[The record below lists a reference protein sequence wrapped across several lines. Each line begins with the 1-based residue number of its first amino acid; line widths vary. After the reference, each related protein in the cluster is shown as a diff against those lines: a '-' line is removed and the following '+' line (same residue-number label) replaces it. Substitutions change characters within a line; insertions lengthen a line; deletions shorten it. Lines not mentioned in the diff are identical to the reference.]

1 MKCSELLK
9 IVEILRWFFRSLRSR
24 RLEVVGTRK
33 NGRAKRRHARGQ
45 RELPHPSRVS
55 LACACSLFR
64 PLLPSACYVGQF
76 FRLSSTRN
84 HILFQN
90 EQLSLLGFL
99 FFRQQTDDKGKN
111 DSIKIVSRGSIPPAS
126 GKGSSRAAKMRAMA
140 RGEDTASSLKQE
152 QQVR

>member
-1 MKCSELLK
+1 MKELYAKLLREIRLKCSELLLV
-9 IVEILRWFFRSLRSR
+9 VEILR
-24 RLEVVGTRK
+24 
-33 NGRAKRRHARGQ
+33 
-45 RELPHPSRVS
+45 
-55 LACACSLFR
+55 C
-64 PLLPSACYVGQF
+64 F

-84 HILFQN
+84 YIFYQN
-90 EQLSLLGFL
+90 EQLSLLSFL

>member
-1 MKCSELLK
+1 MSVVTCYERTLCK
-9 IVEILRWFFRSLRSR
+9 IVKRDTFEVLRATLSCRNFK
-24 RLEVVGTRK
+24 VV
-33 NGRAKRRHARGQ
+33 
-45 RELPHPSRVS
+45 
-55 LACACSLFR
+55 
-64 PLLPSACYVGQF
+64 

-84 HILFQN
+84 YILYQN
-90 EQLSLLGFL
+90 EHLSLLGFL

-152 QQVR
+152 QQVRLYDCFLPC